1 MRHLKLVWRACQT
14 ILYCFLFFNLRVFY
28 QRRVQAHVSS
38 VARETATVLD
48 TALLQGLVLTN
59 QLKGA
64 LDMLKGMN
72 YCDLKICEEFLK
84 ERNHYTVLLELYKCN
99 GMHHEALKLL
109 NELVEETNTE
119 ISEKFKPN
127 MIINYLKVS
136 LQSLLFL
143 KLFDISPLICE
154 LAN

>member
-1 MRHLKLVWRACQT
+1 
-14 ILYCFLFFNLRVFY
+14 
-28 QRRVQAHVSS
+28 
-38 VARETATVLD
+38 
-48 TALLQGLVLTN
+48 
-59 QLKGA
+59 
-64 LDMLKGMN
+64 MLKGMN